1 MAIADRARGPGAMPR
16 KAMTD
21 LEIEEALAQRP
32 VRAPPAEHLA
42 PRVEL

>member
-21 LEIEEALAQRP
+21 LGIEEALAQGP
-32 VRAPPAEHLA
+32 LKTLLPLKHT
-42 PRVEL
+42 